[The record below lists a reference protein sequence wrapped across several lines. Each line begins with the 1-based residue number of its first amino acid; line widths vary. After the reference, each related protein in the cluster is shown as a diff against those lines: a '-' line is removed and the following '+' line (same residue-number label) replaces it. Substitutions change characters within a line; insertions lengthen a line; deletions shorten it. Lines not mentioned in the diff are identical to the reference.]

1 MTILSTLIGLFAA
14 LSLSQQTTDKLAFM
28 EIPLG
33 EPLYQFSAQLEN
45 KGLTLVDADFGK
57 GYSMFSGSY
66 ESHPDCSIVANS
78 DTEGNVK
85 EVTVMVKAKTKGIQ
99 AIVKEVYEPLKKSLS
114 QQYGVPA
121 VKIEDFSGRERDIRK
136 RLKAGESATC
146 EYIVPGGV
154 VLLTISYDALV
165 GGYFAVV
172 VYSQPLR

>member
-85 EVTVMVKAKTKGIQ
+85 EVTVMVKAQVKGIQ
-99 AIVKEVYEPLKKSLS
+99 AVVKDVYESLKESLT
-114 QQYGVPA
+114 QKYGVPVA
-121 VKIEDFSGRERDIRK
+121 EIEDFSGRERDIRK
-136 RLKAGESATC
+136 RLKAGQGATC
-146 EYIVPGGV
+146 EYIVPGGI
-154 VLLTISYDALV
+154 VLLTLSYDALV

>member
-85 EVTVMVKAKTKGIQ
+85 EGAEGLAKLYLGELAEALGMEEEDIHKL
-99 AIVKEVYEPLKKSLS
+99 IVGNEDLKTLENRICSIK
-114 QQYGVPA
+114 
-121 VKIEDFSGRERDIRK
+121 
-136 RLKAGESATC
+136 
-146 EYIVPGGV
+146 
-154 VLLTISYDALV
+154 
-165 GGYFAVV
+165 
-172 VYSQPLR
+172 